1 MIRTVK
7 FKLFISMLVLG
18 IFPFVLSELLSYYII
33 TRHFTSEMRERLEK
47 VHSLAVQQEEV
58 NRIYHYATDQA
69 TVFALMTLAGI
80 ALILVGGYLFLDR
93 WISKPILQLTE
104 GVKALGSG
112 EIEAKLEAID
122 IRSNDEI
129 GHLAASFKQMVRDL
143 KVKEEKQ
150 RELQGQLIQ
159 ADKLAS
165 LGELSAGIAHEIG
178 NPLTAIKTTA
188 QVMEEEMEADSPHK
202 EYIRRIIKEI
212 DRLNLILKAFF
223 SFAKPQQPHPSL
235 CDLKELAREVVFL
248 INKDATK
255 QRVTIREEY
264 DRELP
269 TIEVDYQQIQQ
280 VLLNLCLNG
289 IQAMSQGG
297 ELLIRGK
304 PAPPEEGAAVRLS
317 VTDTGKGIAPEHIKK
332 IFDPFFTTRPQGT
345 GLGLSIAYQIVDKH
359 GGKIRVESQIGR
371 GTTFTVLLPVNGPSS
386 PRGAKDGKP

>member
-1 MIRTVK
+1 MIRTIK

-33 TRHFTSEMRERLEK
+33 TRHFTSEMQERLERG
-47 VHSLAVQQEEV
+47 HSLAVQQEEV
-58 NRIYHYATDQA
+58 KRIYHYATDQA
-69 TVFALMTLAGI
+69 TIFGLMTLVGT

-235 CDLKELAREVVFL
+235 CDLRELAREVVFL

-297 ELLIRGK
+297 ELLIKGE
-304 PAPPEEGAAVRLS
+304 PVPLEEGTAVRLS
-317 VTDTGKGIAPEHIKK
+317 VADTGKGIAPEHMKK
-332 IFDPFFTTRPQGT
+332 IFDPFFTTRSQGT

-359 GGKIRVESQIGR
+359 GGKIKVESQVGQ
-371 GTTFTVLLPVNGPSS
+371 GTTFTLILPVTGPSS
-386 PRGAKDGKP
+386 LRGAKDGKP